1 MDEVAH
7 HAEWNTRFRPYNLL
21 WVSVMSAKHICL
33 VLLFVALTACGG
45 AEGRKSAYMQKGQGF
60 FDSGSYEKARV
71 EFKNV
76 LQIDPKD
83 VPARYMLAQT
93 LEKLG
98 DIRGAAGFYLAVIE
112 ADPKHRES
120 LSRMAQLYLMGRNVD
135 EAGKLADKMLA
146 LNPKDADALVIT
158 AGIKSLAKDLDG
170 ALADASSAL
179 EIAPKNAN
187 AAAIIA
193 SIKLQTDKPDEAI
206 ATLKALQEKD
216 PKNATSKSLLA
227 RVYLQLGRAEEAEH
241 VMREVI
247 EQEPKQLSHR
257 LMLVQLLIQAKKTDA
272 AESALKDAVKATKGN
287 EKDGNIARLGLVEFQ
302 AKARDADTAIATL
315 KEIIKEDTHSFE
327 LKMAL
332 GKLYEAAKKT
342 KEALDTYSELI
353 AAESEPNSPN
363 ALSAKTRKAV
373 VLVRLGDRAGAKALV
388 DEVLKASATDLDA
401 LVLRGTLAA
410 DGGDPGA
417 AIADFRS
424 ALKNNPDNLDVI
436 RLLARAH
443 GTNKEPQ
450 LAVDVLA
457 KAIDSNPQA
466 IVLRADLANLY
477 AAQSKLEP
485 AMEQLDAILKA
496 DPGNRSALESQF
508 KIRVFEKKWDQ
519 ALEVADRMKTAAPK
533 DPAGFY
539 FAGLVY
545 QNQKKLPESIQ
556 QFESALAVAP
566 DSVQPLSQLVKSHVA
581 MGKPALAEK
590 RLKEV
595 IEQNGKNFVAYN
607 LLGELALS
615 AKRYPDAQRAFEK
628 ALSLN
633 EKWAIPYRNLAST
646 LLGQK
651 QEAKAISVMRDG
663 IEKTGGSS
671 LLLTALATYLESV
684 GKLDEAI
691 AEYEAVLKSQPS
703 SPLATNNLAM
713 LLAEYK
719 TDPESLKRAQNLAG
733 ALVNSNEPAFLDTA
747 GWVEYK
753 SKNYQKATELLEK
766 AVASASDAALIRFHL
781 GMAYLAMGNKV
792 LAKDNL
798 KQALDSD
805 AEFRG
810 KDIAKAEF
818 AKL

>member
-1 MDEVAH
+1 
-7 HAEWNTRFRPYNLL
+7 
-21 WVSVMSAKHICL
+21 MSAKNICL
-33 VLLFVALTACGG
+33 ALLFLALSACGG
-45 AEGRKSAYMQKGQGF
+45 AEGRKSAYMQKGQGL
-60 FDSGSYEKARV
+60 FDSGSYDKARV

-83 VPARYMLAQT
+83 IPARYMLAQT

-112 ADPKHRES
+112 ADPKHHES
-120 LSRMAQLYLMGRNVD
+120 LSRMAQLYLMGRNVE

-146 LNPKDADALVIT
+146 LNAKDADALVIK

-170 ALADASSAL
+170 ALTDATSAL
-179 EIAPKNAN
+179 EIAPTNAN

-193 SIKLQTDKPDEAI
+193 SIKLQTGKPDEAV
-206 ATLKALQEKD
+206 AALKTLQEKD
-216 PKNATSKSLLA
+216 PKNTTSKSLLA
-227 RVYLQLGRAEEAEH
+227 RVYRQLGREEEAEQ

-247 EQEPKQLSHR
+247 QQEPKQLSHR
-257 LMLVQLLIQAKKTDA
+257 LMLAQLLIQAKKTDA
-272 AESALKDAVKATKGN
+272 AESALKDAVNATKGN
-287 EKDGNIARLGLVEFQ
+287 EKDANIARLGLVEFQ
-302 AKARDADTAIATL
+302 AKTRDADTAISTL
-315 KEIIKEDTHSFE
+315 KEMIKDDTHNFE

-332 GKLYEAAKKT
+332 GKLYEAARKSEEA
-342 KEALDTYSELI
+342 KETYSALI
-353 AAESEPNSPN
+353 AAESEPNSPH
-363 ALSAKTRKAV
+363 ALAAKTRKAV
-373 VLVRLGDRAGAKALV
+373 VLGRLGDRPGAKALV

-417 AIADFRS
+417 AIADFRA
-424 ALKNNPDNLDVI
+424 ALKNNPDNLDVV

-443 GTNKEPQ
+443 GANKEPQ

-466 IVLRADLANLY
+466 IALRADLANLY

-485 AMEQLDAILKA
+485 AMDQLDAILKA
-496 DPGNRSALESQF
+496 DPGNRSALEAQF
-508 KIRVFEKKWDQ
+508 KIRVFQKNWKQ

-545 QNQKKLPESIQ
+545 QNQKKLPESID
-556 QFESALAVAP
+556 QFESALVVAP
-566 DSVQPLSQLVKSHVA
+566 DAVQPLSQLVKSHVA

-590 RLKEV
+590 RLREV

-615 AKRYPDAQRAFEK
+615 AKRYPDAQHAFEK

-646 LLGQK
+646 LLGQ
-651 QEAKAISVMRDG
+651 QHEAEAISVMRDG
-663 IEKTGGSS
+663 IQKTGGSS

-684 GKLDEAI
+684 GKLDDAI
-691 AEYEAVLKSQPS
+691 AEYEAVLKSQPK

-719 TDPESLKRAQNLAG
+719 SDPESLKRAQDLAG
-733 ALVNSNEPAFLDTA
+733 ALANSTEPAFLDTA

-766 AVASASDAALIRFHL
+766 AISSASDAALIRFHL
-781 GMAYLAMGNKV
+781 GMSYLALGNKV

-818 AKL
+818 GKL